1 MTSRIKELCVARRLI
16 TFAAFLSLALPC
28 HAGQNVVVVL
38 DDSGSMKDRMRSAQG
53 RVRKITAAKQA
64 LLTVLEQL
72 PADANVGVAL
82 LNGKVNNSPWL
93 IPLGP
98 VDMNATKKVMD
109 SVRANGGTPL
119 GRFLKTGSDALLA
132 ARERES
138 YGSYRLLVVTDG
150 EAGDNNL
157 IERYL
162 PEIKSRGI
170 TVDVIGVAM
179 NADHSLATK
188 VHSYR
193 RADNP
198 ESLTTAIRE
207 VFAETSSA
215 TDAGESDFE
224 LLDGLPME
232 CASAALTAL
241 STIENAPIGDLP
253 FEGSGNDQSFLNKNM
268 PGGSKNNNRSKNRKN
283 GNGGQSGNGGGG
295 RSGVGKFIGIFIILM
310 VLSGLFS
317 GSKKKRRR

>member
-1 MTSRIKELCVARRLI
+1 MTSRIKISSFAWRL
-16 TFAAFLSLALPC
+16 FALTVFLSAGMALPC
-28 HAGQNVVVVL
+28 SAGQNVVVVL
-38 DDSGSMKDRMRSAQG
+38 DDSGSMKDRMKSPQG
-53 RVRKITAAKQA
+53 RIRKINAAKQA
-64 LLTVLEQL
+64 LITVLDQL

-98 VDMNATKKVMD
+98 VDMNATKNAMN

-119 GRFLKTGSDALLA
+119 GRFLKTGTDALLA
-132 ARERES
+132 AREKDS
-138 YGSYRLLVVTDG
+138 YGTYRLLVVTDG

-179 NADHSLATK
+179 QSDHSLATK

-198 ESLTTAIRE
+198 QSLTAAIRE

-215 TDAGESDFE
+215 SDAGESDFE
-224 LLDGLPME
+224 LLQGLPAE

-241 STIENAPIGDLP
+241 ATIENAPIGELP
-253 FEGSGNDQSFLNKNM
+253 FAGNRKNNQSFLNRNM
-268 PGGSKNNNRSKNRKN
+268 PGG
-283 GNGGQSGNGGGG
+283 GNSGKAGAGTGQGGQSGNGGGG
-295 RSGVGKFIGIFIILM
+295 GKNRSYSWIVMLIITL
-310 VLSGLFS
+310 VLSSLFS
-317 GSKKKRRR
+317 GSKKR